1 MAWIWFLLVC
11 FLWFLKIILFYVYE
25 HLFFC
30 MYALPGTRGGEKR
43 MLDSMKVE
51 LQMVVNQHVGVG
63 NQTRVLSKSS
73 QGSSLNLVLLFI

>member
-1 MAWIWFLLVC
+1 
-11 FLWFLKIILFYVYE
+11 
-25 HLFFC
+25 
-30 MYALPGTRGGEKR
+30 

-51 LQMVVNQHVGVG
+51 LQMVVNQHVVVG